1 MKTDSIALAARGKVI
16 CQDSARHGSN
26 YIIVADGCS
35 SSPFS
40 EVGAMLLALSA
51 RSLFENGYYFEDFG
65 EVAILKARDACV
77 MMGLP
82 SAALDATLI
91 IGYQING
98 QFTISVYGDGVV
110 WYKDSTGN
118 HIAAYET
125 IAEKSSGSIS
135 LPYYLSYRF
144 NKDRDRLFFEH
155 EPMTLING
163 RKTDFCKK
171 HTLYLESPA
180 FVGIATDGVT
190 QISNRV
196 SKLDIVSV
204 LEKFTDFPITEG
216 AFLARRVWATVKK
229 ESWVLGDDFGMAVAI
244 CK

>member
-26 YIIVADGCS
+26 YIIVTDGCS

-51 RSLFENGYYFEDFG
+51 RNLFENEYYFEDFG
-65 EVAILKARDACV
+65 EVAVLKARDACV

-82 SAALDATLI
+82 SSALDATLI
-91 IGYQING
+91 IGYQLNK
-98 QFTISVYGDGVV
+98 QFTVSVYGDGVI
-110 WYKDSTGN
+110 WYKDSAGTR
-118 HIAAYET
+118 ATVYET
-125 IAEKSSGSIS
+125 VAESSLGSVS

-144 NKDRDRLFFEH
+144 NKDRDRSFFECK
-155 EPMTLING
+155 PVTQING
-163 RKTDFCKK
+163 QKVDFSKK
-171 HTLYLESPA
+171 HTVYLESPD
-180 FVGIATDGVT
+180 FVGITTDGVT

-196 SKLDIVSV
+196 VKLSTDEV
-204 LEKFTDFPITEG
+204 LKRFTDFPITEG
-216 AFLARRVWATVKK
+216 AFLARRAWATVKK
-229 ESWVLGDDFGMAVAI
+229 ENWVLGDDFGMAVAI